1 MMSNL
6 EGWQAGVFCV
16 LAAIAIAVLICGL
29 VSLGRGAFQAELLD
43 SGYNIERV
51 WASDGSTSWRVV
63 EAK

>member
-1 MMSNL
+1 MSNL
-6 EGWQAGVFCV
+6 KGWQASVFCV
-16 LAAIAIAVLICGL
+16 LVVIAVVVLMRGL
-29 VSLGRGAFQAELLD
+29 VSLGRGAFQTELLD